1 MRLFGTQ
8 SWDSTHVERV
18 IKFEREVARALP
30 SLLASMASASDYADA
45 ELYAEFA
52 PSDGPYALA
61 RAAEVAFA
69 TDQFLLGVE
78 ICVELLKA
86 PYARPKTSMQYVQWA
101 AIGTALGLVRVRL
114 DASGASI
121 SLNADTKVSWFT
133 HAVQIPWPPAA
144 SQARR
149 LAQRL
154 IPAAIVSG
162 NAYETIEPMLFQTE
176 GRGQAAAAMIELTDE
191 FAAALSL
198 DRRFTGREE
207 VAQGLGILE
216 NEIELKRLQNRTF
229 DTLESAYSNRLTAMR
244 RTPMWRMLRVRG
256 SLIDWSLLLLWI
268 ARLRRNGSAQPAG
281 PWLEDVTFIRDLA
294 ERFVQYTI
302 AT

>member
-1 MRLFGTQ
+1 
-8 SWDSTHVERV
+8 
-18 IKFEREVARALP
+18 
-30 SLLASMASASDYADA
+30 
-45 ELYAEFA
+45 
-52 PSDGPYALA
+52 
-61 RAAEVAFA
+61 
-69 TDQFLLGVE
+69 
-78 ICVELLKA
+78 
-86 PYARPKTSMQYVQWA
+86 
-101 AIGTALGLVRVRL
+101 
-114 DASGASI
+114 
-121 SLNADTKVSWFT
+121 
-133 HAVQIPWPPAA
+133 
-144 SQARR
+144 
-149 LAQRL
+149 
-154 IPAAIVSG
+154 
-162 NAYETIEPMLFQTE
+162 
-176 GRGQAAAAMIELTDE
+176 MIELTDE